1 MENSGRKTNPLPQVN
16 NPEGLVDLLLK
27 ITQSSSTTEQL
38 RNTFGLKSRELSYR
52 LSALSFFEL
61 IVKINSKPA
70 TWASNQIVG
79 DTRSG
84 INKTKVEEVLRNR
97 ILDWNS
103 KELKLRQDM
112 QNSEFEIWEALS
124 KDSLKTLSDAT
135 LGRRVTSYKKLVNW
149 AMKKG
154 E

>member
-27 ITQSSSTTEQL
+27 ITQSRSTSEQL

-52 LSALSFFEL
+52 LSALRFFEL
-61 IVKINSKPA
+61 IVKIESKPA
-70 TWASNQIVG
+70 TWASNHIIG
-79 DTRSG
+79 DTNSG
-84 INKTKVEEVLRNR
+84 IKKARIEEILRNR

-103 KELKLRQDM
+103 KELKLRRDL

-124 KDSLKTLSDAT
+124 KDSVKTLSEAT
-135 LGRRVTSYKKLVNW
+135 LGRRVTSYKKLINW
-149 AMKKG
+149 AMKK
-154 E
+154 EK